1 MSGNINENTFV
12 GLTYHELSQEGFGLP
27 SIRSFRVASEEE
39 IWKNPLVLKAIDK
52 VKQYAAKK
60 QLSLNFTVDTKK
72 LPTNILQMLLAQRG
86 VMKVEDSV
94 IKECLKYIKVRKVN
108 GVNIISIDTV
118 VTQQQ
123 YVALCVVFLIV
134 FGVSFPALCKLGG
147 SVAGRAAN
155 AVYRK
160 TGSLTAGFG
169 TAKIGGLTAG
179 FLSAQLALKLSS
191 VAYYAIGKQLKNKN
205 ESKDLRI
212 FGSWALFKNENGQ
225 ISAKRFCNGVIDPSI
240 KSSEDL
246 EVSNETDE
254 VSMTDLVEDETTVE
268 EDAGKDSE
276 ITDINIPQDDSAHNE
291 EASSGGVVTP
301 DNKDDLEV
309 KPTETDTNSTEAWY
323 DDPAYSLEE
332 TGEDGVCM
340 QCLVEDETTT
350 EEDAG
355 KDSEVKDAKPTE
367 AETEHNEEASAG
379 GVLTGDNKDE
389 LEVKETSEEALG
401 ITDYDLYSKDEYKSL
416 EGVFDPD
423 DLK

>member
-1 MSGNINENTFV
+1 MSGNINENTFI

-27 SIRSFRVASEEE
+27 SIRSFKVGSEEE
-39 IWKNPLVLKAIDK
+39 IWKNPLVLKATDK
-52 VKQYAAKK
+52 VKQYASKNH
-60 QLSLNFTVDTKK
+60 LSLNFTVDTKK
-72 LPTNILQMLLAQRG
+72 LPENILRMLLAQRG
-86 VMKVEDSV
+86 VSKVEDSV
-94 IKECLKYIKVRKVN
+94 IKECLKFIKVRKVN
-108 GVNIISIDTV
+108 GINIISIDTV
-118 VTQQQ
+118 ITQKQ
-123 YVALCVVFLIV
+123 YIGLCVVFLIV
-134 FGVSFPALCKLGG
+134 LGVSLPGLVKLSGTLAGKLG
-147 SVAGRAAN
+147 VK
-155 AVYRK
+155 VFEK
-160 TGSLTAGFG
+160 TGNFIAGYA
-169 TAKIGGLTAG
+169 TSQISGGIAG
-179 FLSAQLALKLSS
+179 FLSASLALRL
-191 VAYYAIGKQLKNKN
+191 ANTIYYAIGKQLKIKN
-205 ESKDLRI
+205 ESKNLRI
-212 FGSWALFKNENGQ
+212 FGSWALFKNKNGE

-246 EVSNETDE
+246 IVSNETDE
-254 VSMTDLVEDETTVE
+254 VSMTYLVENETTVE

-276 ITDINIPQDDSAHNE
+276 VTDINIPQDDSAHNE

-309 KPTETDTNSTEAWY
+309 EQTSTEAWY

-340 QCLVEDETTT
+340 QCLVDNETTV

-355 KDSEVKDAKPTE
+355 KDSEVKDSKPTE

-401 ITDYDLYSKDEYKSL
+401 ITDYDLYSEDEYKSL

>member
-27 SIRSFRVASEEE
+27 SIRSMKFASEQD
-39 IWKNPLVLKAIDK
+39 IWKNQLIVRATDK
-52 VKQYAAKK
+52 VKQFAAKK
-60 QLSLNFTVDTKK
+60 KLDYDIKVDQNTSK
-72 LPTNILQMLLAQRG
+72 
-86 VMKVEDSV
+86 SV
-94 IKECLKYIKVRKVN
+94 IKTLLALRGYTNLSDDVVEKAGKFISFKQIN
-108 GVNIISIDTV
+108 GVTIA
-118 VTQQQ
+118 
-123 YVALCVVFLIV
+123 VAKMSYTTGQV
-134 FGVSFPALCKLGG
+134 FGVGLLTILS
-147 SVAGRAAN
+147 S
-155 AVYRK
+155 AVV
-160 TGSLTAGFG
+160 GASL
-169 TAKIGGLTAG
+169 GLTLGPLILPAVA
-179 FLSAQLALKLSS
+179 LSGITISKVGQSILKKRADKN
-191 VAYYAIGKQLKNKN
+191 VAKYEGVFESWVVLGHKGTSLDDLGSITLKQ
-205 ESKDLRI
+205 
-212 FGSWALFKNENGQ
+212 
-225 ISAKRFCNGVIDPSI
+225 FCNGIITGSGKAK
-240 KSSEDL
+240 KSVEDL
-246 EVSNETDE
+246 ESDE
-254 VSMTDLVEDETTVE
+254 VSMTDLVENETTVE

-276 ITDINIPQDDSAHNE
+276 VTDINIPQDDSAHNE

-309 KPTETDTNSTEAWY
+309 KPTETDANSTEAWY

-401 ITDYDLYSKDEYKSL
+401 ITDYDLYSEDQYKSL

>member
-39 IWKNPLVLKAIDK
+39 IWKNPLVLKATDK
-52 VKQYAAKK
+52 VKQYAAKNH
-60 QLSLNFTVDTKK
+60 LSLNFSVDAKK

-86 VMKVEDSV
+86 VAKVEDSV

-118 VTQQQ
+118 ISQQQ
-123 YVALCVVFLIV
+123 YVALCVIFLIV
-134 FGVSFPALCKLGG
+134 FGVSFSALLKLGSNVVG
-147 SVAGRAAN
+147 KAAVSVLN
-155 AVYRK
+155 K
-160 TGSLTAGFG
+160 TGSLAAGYA
-169 TAKIGGLTAG
+169 TSMIGGYTAG
-179 FLSAQLALKLSS
+179 FLSANLALKLSHI
-191 VAYYAIGKQLKNKN
+191 VYYAIGGQFKKKN
-205 ESKDLRI
+205 ESKNLRI

-225 ISAKRFCNGVIDPSI
+225 ISAKRFCNGIIDPSI

-254 VSMTDLVEDETTVE
+254 VSMTDLLENETTVE
-268 EDAGKDSE
+268 EDAGKDSQVTN
-276 ITDINIPQDDSAHNE
+276 TDISQDDSAHNE
-291 EASSGGVVTP
+291 QASAGGVVTP

-309 KPTETDTNSTEAWY
+309 EQTSTEAWY

-340 QCLVEDETTT
+340 QCLVEDETTV

-355 KDSEVKDAKPTE
+355 KDSEVKDVKPTE
-367 AETEHNEEASAG
+367 AETAHNEQASAG

-389 LEVKETSEEALG
+389 LEINTTSEEALG
-401 ITDYDLYSKDEYKSL
+401 IIDYDLYSEDEYKSL